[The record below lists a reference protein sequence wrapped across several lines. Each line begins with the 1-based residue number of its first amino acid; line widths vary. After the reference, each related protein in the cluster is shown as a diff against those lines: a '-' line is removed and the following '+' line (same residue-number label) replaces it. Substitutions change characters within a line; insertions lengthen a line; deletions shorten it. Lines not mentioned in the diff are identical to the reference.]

1 MPSSSRS
8 RQPVSSGCLIEKERE
23 PVFHLIDLIG
33 AALEKDSGLSD
44 QQKKEMRVDVAAVRG
59 QLEKREPN
67 RSVLAAILEP
77 LSQVT
82 SITSLVAE
90 LIKLINP

>member
-1 MPSSSRS
+1 
-8 RQPVSSGCLIEKERE
+8 
-23 PVFHLIDLIG
+23 
-33 AALEKDSGLSD
+33 
-44 QQKKEMRVDVAAVRG
+44 MRVDVAAVRG